1 MRLRFIFS
9 EMWIGLR
16 RNLTMTLGV
25 LVTTAVALTL
35 LGVGLFAWA
44 QVGAMK
50 DYWYGKVEVSVFLC
64 GENTQSASCQ
74 ASGGAITSQQREQ
87 LKSTL
92 EDLPQVERV
101 YYEDEATA
109 YKRFKEQFKETPAL
123 ADNVREGDLPAS
135 FRVKLHDPEKYKVV
149 TSAAQGRPGVSSV
162 YDFKSVLGRFFD
174 ILNMVRNAA
183 LLLAGFGLLAALL
196 LIGNTI
202 RLAAFSRRRETGIM
216 RLVGASNF
224 AIQVPFLLEGAVT
237 GLFGGMVASG
247 VMYGLKAFVDA
258 RIKPS
263 FISFAFLGWT
273 EVHLIVATLLVVGVL
288 LSVLSSFF
296 TIRRYLRV

>member
-1 MRLRFIFS
+1 MRLRFIFA

-35 LGVGLFAWA
+35 LGVGMFASA
-44 QVGAMK
+44 QVNAMK

-64 GENTQSASCQ
+64 GKDTQSAPCQ
-74 ASGGAITSQQREQ
+74 QNGPITLQQRDQ
-87 LKSTL
+87 LRSTL
-92 EDLPQVERV
+92 EALPQVRRV

-109 YKRFKEQFKETPAL
+109 YDRFREQFKDTPAL
-123 ADNVREGDLPAS
+123 ADNVRRGDLPAS
-135 FRVKLHDPEKYKVV
+135 FRVKLKDPNQYRVV
-149 TSAAQGRPGVSSV
+149 TSAAEGRPGVESV
-162 YDFKSVLGRFFD
+162 YDFQSVLGNFFK

-224 AIQVPFLLEGAVT
+224 AIQLPFLLEGAVT
-237 GLFGGMVASG
+237 GLLGGVFASG
-247 VMYGLKAFVDA
+247 VMYALKAFVDA
-258 RIKPS
+258 RIRPS
-263 FISFAFLGWT
+263 FLTLSFLGWAD
-273 EVHLIVATLLVVGVL
+273 VHVIVAVLLAVGVL
-288 LSVLSSFF
+288 LSMLSSFF

>member
-1 MRLRFIFS
+1 MRLRFIFA

-50 DYWYGKVEVSVFLC
+50 EYWYGKVEVSVFLC
-64 GENTQSASCQ
+64 GKASQSASCQ
-74 ASGGAITSQQREQ
+74 QSGPITQQQQDQ

-92 EDLPQVERV
+92 EDLPQVRQV
-101 YYEDEATA
+101 YYEDEKTA
-109 YKRFKEQFKETPAL
+109 YKRFTTQFKDTPAL
-123 ADNVREGDLPAS
+123 ADNVREGDIPAS
-135 FRVKLHDPEKYKVV
+135 FRVKLKDPNQYKVV
-149 TSAAQGRPGVSSV
+149 TSAAQGRPGVQSV
-162 YDFKSVLGRFFD
+162 YDFQSVLGRFFD

-237 GLFGGMVASG
+237 GLLGGVVASG
-247 VMYGLKAFVDA
+247 AVYALKAFIDV

-263 FISFAFLGWT
+263 FLTFAFLSWND
-273 EVHLIVATLLVVGVL
+273 VHLIVAVLLAVGVL

>member
-1 MRLRFIFS
+1 MRLRFILA

-44 QVGAMK
+44 QVSAMK

-64 GENTQSASCQ
+64 GENTQSAACQ
-74 ASGGAITSQQREQ
+74 QSGPITDQQREQ
-87 LKSTL
+87 LRSTL
-92 EDLPQVERV
+92 EGLPQVKKV
-101 YYEDEATA
+101 YYEDEKTA
-109 YKRFKEQFKETPAL
+109 YKRFQEQFKDTPAL
-123 ADNVREGDLPAS
+123 ADNTRVGDIPAS
-135 FRVKLHDPEKYKVV
+135 FRVKLNNPEQYEVV
-149 TSAAQGRPGVSSV
+149 TSAAKGRPGVSTV
-162 YDFKSVLGRFFD
+162 YDFQSVLGRFFD

-183 LLLAGFGLLAALL
+183 LLLAAFGLLAALL

-224 AIQVPFLLEGAVT
+224 AIQMPFLLEGAVT
-237 GLFGGMVASG
+237 GLLGGAVASG
-247 VMYGLKAFVDA
+247 AVYGLKVFVDL

-263 FISFAFLGWT
+263 FLTFAFLGWGD
-273 EVHLIVATLLVVGVL
+273 VHLIVATLLVVGVL
-288 LSVLSSFF
+288 LSALSSFF